1 MSEEQFRQTISAID
15 LSRAQLENVARQQEI
30 VRASIDEHLRA
41 KETLAQYSKVGENEE
56 LLVPIGAGVFIHA
69 KAGDRKS
76 CIASIGAGVLMEK
89 EIAEVE
95 RILDSRIEEL
105 KKAATELDEQAEKI
119 TFAIEQLSKE
129 ARKQYEALQKP
140 RQGTL

>member
-1 MSEEQFRQTISAID
+1 
-15 LSRAQLENVARQQEI
+15 
-30 VRASIDEHLRA
+30 
-41 KETLAQYSKVGENEE
+41 
-56 LLVPIGAGVFIHA
+56 VFIHA